1 MRGHAGYRRSR
12 VRRGF
17 RGARPVPLPV
27 AGAAHPLLDPICQI
41 TSFYRF
47 VEALSTELGEDPDRP
62 EHLRKV
68 TETL

>member
-1 MRGHAGYRRSR
+1 MA
-12 VRRGF
+12 
-17 RGARPVPLPV
+17 P
-27 AGAAHPLLDPICQI
+27 AAHPLLDPICQI